1 MVTALQGKYMTGY
14 EYALREMEKSEMY
27 REDERIILEY
37 CREIREKR
45 AAEKGKEITDE
56 RQVPDEC

>member
-1 MVTALQGKYMTGY
+1 MTGY
-14 EYALREMEKSEMY
+14 EYALMEMERSEMY

-56 RQVPDEC
+56 RQVPDEH

>member
-1 MVTALQGKYMTGY
+1 MTGY
-14 EYALREMEKSEMY
+14 EYALMKMERSEMY

-45 AAEKGKEITDE
+45 AAEKGNH
-56 RQVPDEC
+56 R